1 MRYSLFFIC
10 LVLFVACSNKNSIP
24 KDIIEPKSMQTIVWD
39 MLQADE
45 VAFQNKLKDTTILLK
60 AESFRLYDQVFAIHR
75 TSRDQFYKSYIYY
88 QRHPH
93 LYKTLME
100 GVKSIA
106 GKEREKVIT
115 PEKL

>member
-1 MRYSLFFIC
+1 MRYFLFFVC
-10 LVLFVACSNKNSIP
+10 LILFSACSNKDSIP
-24 KDIIEPKSMQTIVWD
+24 KGIIEQKAMQKVVWD
-39 MLQADE
+39 ILQADE

-75 TSRDQFYKSYIYY
+75 TSRDQFYKSYAYY

-93 LYKTLME
+93 LYKALMDS
-100 GVKSIA
+100 VKSIA
-106 GKEREKVIT
+106 RKEREKVIT